1 MKSKLRFNVISLI
14 LASSLLFSACQTW
27 IPKAQGL
34 VTQQWG
40 ERSFQRQDQMEVHWR
55 QQGFSFLMYQE
66 QKGQTL
72 EMLAL
77 SLTGQQL
84 FKLDFDGQKVKVEQ
98 RIEQL
103 RFLPFDYVV
112 RDILY
117 ATYPNFISLHVG
129 KTTVLQKEGIIYIQ
143 QQPVLKI
150 DHQEGVIELENLQ
163 VPYEMVISTVSNT
176 LEADSGGNDD

>member
-1 MKSKLRFNVISLI
+1 
-14 LASSLLFSACQTW
+14 
-27 IPKAQGL
+27 
-34 VTQQWG
+34 
-40 ERSFQRQDQMEVHWR
+40 
-55 QQGFSFLMYQE
+55 
-66 QKGQTL
+66 
-72 EMLAL
+72 MLAL

-84 FKLDFDGQKVKVEQ
+84 FKLNFDGQKVKVEQ